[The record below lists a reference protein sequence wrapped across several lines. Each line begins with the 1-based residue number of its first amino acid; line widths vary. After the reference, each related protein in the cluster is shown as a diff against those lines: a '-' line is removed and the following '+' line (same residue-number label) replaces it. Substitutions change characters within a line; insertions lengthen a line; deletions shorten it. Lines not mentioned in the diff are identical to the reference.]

1 MRNLYRL
8 VLASSL
14 FLSNACS
21 DVVSPAD
28 RALDGPWSTGRTLS
42 GVVMVLTLTW
52 SRDRVTGTGSVNAVP
67 SPAHCGT
74 AVIEQLTTVT
84 LAASRRSSTEIRGT
98 IAIGGGSQLT
108 YQGSL
113 IGANHIDGVL
123 IAADGSQCA
132 MTLFQGLVP

>member
-1 MRNLYRL
+1 MRHLYRL
-8 VLASSL
+8 VFAGSL
-14 FLSNACS
+14 FLIYACS

-28 RALDGPWSTGRTLS
+28 RALDGPWSTGHTLS

-74 AVIEQLTTVT
+74 AVIERLATATLTAT
-84 LAASRRSSTEIRGT
+84 RRSSTEIRGT
-98 IAIGGGSQLT
+98 IAIEGGIEMT

-113 IGANHIDGVL
+113 TSGNHIDGVL
-123 IAADGSQCA
+123 LAGDGSQCA